1 MKTFS
6 RRLAL
11 VVAAGWLVLAGTS
24 ILKAQAA
31 SPLNGDWLF
40 NVVTEAGGGTPTVT
54 FKVDGQKLAGHYSSE
69 TFGEQDIT
77 GEAKDKAFT
86 FKFAVEGIG
95 EVTYQGTV
103 EADGTLKG
111 TLNIPMLGGG
121 TFTATKKK

>member
-1 MKTFS
+1 MRKFS
-6 RRLAL
+6 RRAAL
-11 VVAAGWLVLAGTS
+11 IVAAGWLVLAGTA
-24 ILKAQAA
+24 IAMAQAA

-40 NVVTEAGGGTPTVT
+40 NVVTEGGAGTPTVT
-54 FKVDGQKLAGHYSSE
+54 FKVDGQKLTGHYSSE

-86 FKFAVEGIG
+86 FKFPVEGIG
-95 EVTYQGTV
+95 EVTYQGTL

-121 TFTATKKK
+121 TFTAKKK